1 MVELPSGDLEALRRR
16 NKSLVLSLIHQK
28 GPISRAELTRLTQL
42 SKVTITRL
50 VKELLEEEMVR
61 ETGLDVSSGG
71 RRPILLEVHPE
82 SGFIIGVEVGL
93 ESLCGGIINLKG
105 DILMGVKQKNKV
117 SRTREELA
125 QKIKGVIDELLEK
138 CDIRSDIRPEKIK
151 GIGISIPG
159 LINAD
164 KGIVLFGY
172 VVDEKNI
179 PLRDLL
185 KRYFTFPIYVDNDAN
200 VGILGERYLGV
211 GKDVQNILYIH
222 IKRYAE
228 DHMALGCSFV
238 VDGRIYRGASQT
250 SGELG
255 LRLSGRDQ
263 IEGLR
268 EEDWLN
274 FRPWEIDPSIS
285 EQAVQKIVAGAPSLL
300 KKMVNDN
307 LGAITTDTVIEAAQK
322 NDRVSLD
329 VLGEVARK
337 LGVRIAFLVNL
348 LNPELVILGGDLVHA
363 GELLLKPLREV
374 VSNFA
379 FEVPAQT
386 VTVKLSELRGEFGGC
401 VGASFLVLSNLF
413 TPAGLA
419 LSQLK
424 SS

>member
-1 MVELPSGDLEALRRR
+1 MEELLSGNLEALKRR
-16 NKSLVLSLIHQK
+16 NKSLVLSIIHQK

-61 ETGLDVSSGG
+61 EMGLDVSSGG
-71 RRPILLEVHPE
+71 RRPILLELHPE
-82 SGFIIGVEVGL
+82 SGFIVGVEVGL
-93 ESLCGGIINLKG
+93 ESICGGITNLKG
-105 DILMGVKQKNKV
+105 EILMGVKQKNKI
-117 SRTREELA
+117 SRTRDELV
-125 QKIKGVIDELLEK
+125 QKIKGVVDELLEK
-138 CDIRSDIRPEKIK
+138 SDIRSDIRPEKIK

-159 LINAD
+159 LINSD
-164 KGIVLFGY
+164 KGIILFGH

-179 PLRDLL
+179 PIRDLL
-185 KRYFTFPIYVDNDAN
+185 KRYFTFPVYVDNDAN

-211 GKDVQNILYIH
+211 GRDVQDILYIH
-222 IKRYAE
+222 AKRYAE
-228 DHMALGCSFV
+228 DRMALGCSFV
-238 VDGRIYRGASQT
+238 VDGRLYRGASQT

-255 LRLSGRDQ
+255 LRLSGKKE

-268 EEDWLN
+268 EEDWVN
-274 FRPWEIDPSIS
+274 FRPWEIDPSIA
-285 EQAVQKIVAGAPSLL
+285 EEAVQKIVAGAPSLL

-307 LGAITTDTVIEAAQK
+307 LGAITMETVVEAAQK

-329 VLGEVARK
+329 VLSHVARK

-363 GELLLKPLREV
+363 GDSLLNPLREV
-374 VSNFA
+374 IGNFA

-413 TPAGLA
+413 TPTGLFP
-419 LSQLK
+419 SKVK
-424 SS
+424 S

>member
-1 MVELPSGDLEALRRR
+1 MEELLSGDLEALKRR
-16 NKSLVLSLIHQK
+16 NKTLVLSIIHRK

-71 RRPILLEVHPE
+71 RRPILLELHPE

-93 ESLCGGIINLKG
+93 DAICAGISNLKG
-105 DILMGVKQKNKV
+105 EILMGTKQKNKV
-117 SRTREELA
+117 ARTREELV
-125 QKIKGVIDELLEK
+125 QKIKAVVDELLGK
-138 CDIRSDIRPEKIK
+138 SDIRSDIRIEKIK

-159 LINAD
+159 LID
-164 KGIVLFGY
+164 TEKGVILFGH

-179 PLRDLL
+179 PIRDLL
-185 KRYFTFPIYVDNDAN
+185 RKHFTFPIYVDNDAN

-211 GKDVQNILYIH
+211 GRDVRNILYLH
-222 IKRYAE
+222 IKRYAG
-228 DHMALGCSFV
+228 DRMAMGCSFV
-238 VDGRIYRGASQT
+238 IDGRIYRGASQT

-255 LRLSGRDQ
+255 LRLSGRNT

-268 EEDWLN
+268 EEEWGN
-274 FRPWEIDPSIS
+274 FKPWEIDPSIS
-285 EQAVQKIVAGAPSLL
+285 EEAVQRIVAGAPSLL

-307 LGAITTDTVIEAAQK
+307 LGAITVETVIEAAQK

-329 VLGEVARK
+329 VLAHVARR

-348 LNPELVILGGDLVHA
+348 LNPELVILGGDLIHT
-363 GELLLKPLREV
+363 GEALLTPLREV
-374 VSNFA
+374 IGTFA

-386 VTVKLSELRGEFGGC
+386 VTVKFSELRGEFGGC

-413 TPAGLA
+413 TPAGF
-419 LSQLK
+419 SQ
-424 SS
+424 SPVS